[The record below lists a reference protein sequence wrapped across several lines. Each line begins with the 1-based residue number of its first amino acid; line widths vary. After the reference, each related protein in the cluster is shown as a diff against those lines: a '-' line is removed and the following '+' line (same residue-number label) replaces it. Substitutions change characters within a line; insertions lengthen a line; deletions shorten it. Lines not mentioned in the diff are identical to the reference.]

1 MALTTEYLRWWN
13 VREAYRSVF
22 QRKPTR
28 VHIDALLADLA
39 DFCRANTSCVVV
51 GKDGHIDTHATALC
65 EGRREV
71 YLRIQATLNISD
83 EQLLAMKELEND

>member
-1 MALTTEYLRWWN
+1 MTEYLRWWN
-13 VREAYRSVF
+13 VREAYRAVF
-22 QRKPTR
+22 QRKPTKPQA
-28 VHIDALLADLA
+28 DALLADLA

-83 EQLLAMKELEND
+83 EQLLAMKELENE